1 MTKPPDWQETLD
13 DLEDRR
19 QRTLA
24 MGGPERLAKH
34 HGKGKLD
41 ARARIDHLLD
51 PGTFREIGTL
61 VGGETAADG
70 IVVGSGL
77 INGSPV
83 MLGAEDFTTL
93 AGSIGPGGNSKR
105 YRIAE
110 LALRDKIPLVMLLEG
125 AGFRPGGGHYGR
137 SPTDLLAQ
145 AQCSGRVPTVGAVL
159 GPSAGHGALVAPVC
173 DFRIMS
179 EQGAIFTAGP
189 PVVKESTGEDIS
201 KEDLGGPGVALA
213 SGVIHNVG
221 EDDETVLDDIRR
233 YLSYFPSSAWS
244 YPSPLPDDET
254 TQPRPTPE
262 LIEIVSRDNRRVYD
276 MRSVLNVIF
285 DRPDWFE
292 VQPRY
297 GRAIICALAH
307 LGGHPVAVVANQPK
321 VLAGSIDADAAD
333 KAAHFIMVADS
344 FHLPIVFLADNPGML
359 PGSRSERSGV
369 LRAGARMFAAQT
381 AATTVKLHVTLRKA
395 YGFGS
400 MVMSLLSFDSQGATF
415 AYPGATMG
423 AMSAAALSKASHAG
437 EDLTAKL
444 RDAELQASYR
454 SAEHMGFDELI
465 DPRETRDALM
475 ASLRRGLSSRQ
486 AAAEPVAGPSSCP
499 EESADVI
506 LAAGPNGHVADV
518 DSPRLVDDMYHGVCQ
533 VIGSDQPVLHGVHV
547 HLFGSKRSGLQ
558 VAGIFEELGAFLPH
572 DADDRRLVD
581 DPAGEIGSKN
591 TGRLDRGHLDPALGL
606 DPQRIRQHIDCRL
619 GRAVDA
625 GAFGSGIAVNGRN
638 VDDLAAALLD
648 HRVVDG

>member
-1 MTKPPDWQETLD
+1 MAKAQDWGETLN
-13 DLEDRR
+13 DLERRR
-19 QRTLA
+19 QHARA
-24 MGGPERLAKH
+24 MGGPERLDKH
-34 HGKGKLD
+34 HNKGKLD
-41 ARARIDHLLD
+41 ARARIEYLLD
-51 PGTFREIGTL
+51 PGSFRELGTL
-61 VGGETAADG
+61 VGGEIAADG
-70 IVVGSGL
+70 LIVGSGE

-83 MLGAEDFTTL
+83 MLGAEDFTTM

-110 LALRDKIPLVMLLEG
+110 LALRDKVPLLMLLEG

-137 SPTDLLAQ
+137 TPTDLLAQ

-179 EQGAIFTAGP
+179 RQGAIFTAGP

-201 KEDLGGPGVALA
+201 KEDLGGPDVALP
-213 SGVIHNVG
+213 SGVIHNVA

-244 YPSPLPDDET
+244 YPPSLPQDEDSE
-254 TQPRPTPE
+254 PRATPE
-262 LIEIVSRDNRRVYD
+262 LLDIVSRDNRRVYD
-276 MRSVLNVIF
+276 MRAVLDVVF

-292 VQPRY
+292 VQPQY
-297 GRAIICALAH
+297 GKAIICALAH
-307 LGGHPVAVVANQPK
+307 LGGHPVAVVANQPQ
-321 VLAGSIDADAAD
+321 VLAGSIDAAAAD

-400 MVMSLLSFDSQGATF
+400 MVMSLLGFDSQSATF

-423 AMSAAALSKASHAG
+423 AMSAAALGRATHAG
-437 EDLTAKL
+437 EDVTAKL
-444 RDAELQASYR
+444 REAELQASYR

-465 DPRETRDALM
+465 DPRETRDVLL
-475 ASLRRGLSSRQ
+475 ASLKRGLSSRQ
-486 AAAEPVAGPSSCP
+486 AAAEPVTRT
-499 EESADVI
+499 VI
-506 LAAGPNGHVADV
+506 MP
-518 DSPRLVDDMYHGVCQ
+518 
-533 VIGSDQPVLHGVHV
+533 
-547 HLFGSKRSGLQ
+547 
-558 VAGIFEELGAFLPH
+558 
-572 DADDRRLVD
+572 
-581 DPAGEIGSKN
+581 
-591 TGRLDRGHLDPALGL
+591 
-606 DPQRIRQHIDCRL
+606 
-619 GRAVDA
+619 
-625 GAFGSGIAVNGRN
+625 
-638 VDDLAAALLD
+638 
-648 HRVVDG
+648 

>member
-1 MTKPPDWQETLD
+1 MTKSPDWQETLD
-13 DLEDRR
+13 DLDRR
-19 QRTLA
+19 RQHTRA
-24 MGGPERLAKH
+24 MGGAERLAKH
-34 HGKGKLD
+34 RGKGKLD
-41 ARARIDHLLD
+41 ARARIDYLLD
-51 PGTFREIGTL
+51 PGTFRELGTL
-61 VGGETAADG
+61 VGGEIAADG

-110 LALRDKIPLVMLLEG
+110 LALREKVPLVMLLEG

-145 AQCSGRVPTVGAVL
+145 AQCSGRVPTVAGVL

-179 EQGAIFTAGP
+179 SQGAIFTAGP

-201 KEDLGGPGVALA
+201 KEDLGGPEVALP
-213 SGVIHNVG
+213 SGVIHNVA

-233 YLSYFPSSAWS
+233 YLSYFPASAWS
-244 YPSPLPDDET
+244 YPSPLPASEGGASSE
-254 TQPRPTPE
+254 PRQTPQ
-262 LIEIVSRDNRRVYD
+262 LLDIVSRDNRRVYD
-276 MRSVLNVIF
+276 MRAVLDVVF
-285 DRPDWFE
+285 DQPDWFE
-292 VQPRY
+292 VQPRF
-297 GRAIICALAH
+297 GKAIICALAH

-359 PGSRSERSGV
+359 PGSRSERTGV

-381 AATTVKLHVTLRKA
+381 AATTLKLHLTLRKA

-400 MVMSLLSFDSQGATF
+400 MVMSLLSFDAQSATF

-423 AMSAAALSKASHAG
+423 AMSAAALSRASHAG

-444 RDAELQASYR
+444 REAELQASYR

-465 DPRETRDALM
+465 DPRETRDALL
-475 ASLRRGLSSRQ
+475 ASLIRGLSSRQ
-486 AAAEPVAGPSSCP
+486 AAAEPVSRT
-499 EESADVI
+499 VI
-506 LAAGPNGHVADV
+506 MP
-518 DSPRLVDDMYHGVCQ
+518 
-533 VIGSDQPVLHGVHV
+533 
-547 HLFGSKRSGLQ
+547 
-558 VAGIFEELGAFLPH
+558 
-572 DADDRRLVD
+572 
-581 DPAGEIGSKN
+581 
-591 TGRLDRGHLDPALGL
+591 
-606 DPQRIRQHIDCRL
+606 
-619 GRAVDA
+619 
-625 GAFGSGIAVNGRN
+625 
-638 VDDLAAALLD
+638 
-648 HRVVDG
+648 

>member
-1 MTKPPDWQETLD
+1 MTKSPDWQETLD
-13 DLEDRR
+13 DLDRR
-19 QRTLA
+19 RQHTRA
-24 MGGPERLAKH
+24 MGGAERLAKH
-34 HGKGKLD
+34 RGKGKLD
-41 ARARIDHLLD
+41 ARARIDCLLD
-51 PGTFREIGTL
+51 PGTFRELGTL
-61 VGGETAADG
+61 VGGEIAADG

-110 LALRDKIPLVMLLEG
+110 LALREKVPLVMLLEG

-145 AQCSGRVPTVGAVL
+145 AQCSGRVPTVAGVL

-179 EQGAIFTAGP
+179 SQGAIFTAGP

-201 KEDLGGPGVALA
+201 KEDLGGPEVALP
-213 SGVIHNVG
+213 SGVIHNVA

-233 YLSYFPSSAWS
+233 YLSYFPASAWS
-244 YPSPLPDDET
+244 YPPSLPASEGGESSE
-254 TQPRPTPE
+254 PRQTPQ
-262 LIEIVSRDNRRVYD
+262 LLDIVSRDNRRIYD
-276 MRSVLNVIF
+276 MRAVLDVVF
-285 DRPDWFE
+285 DQPDWFE
-292 VQPRY
+292 VQPQF
-297 GRAIICALAH
+297 GKAIICALAH

-359 PGSRSERSGV
+359 PGSRSERTGV

-381 AATTVKLHVTLRKA
+381 AASTLKLHLTLRKA

-400 MVMSLLSFDSQGATF
+400 MVMSLLSFDAQSATF

-423 AMSAAALSKASHAG
+423 AMSAAALSRASHAG

-444 RDAELQASYR
+444 REAELQASYR

-465 DPRETRDALM
+465 DPRETRDALL

-486 AAAEPVAGPSSCP
+486 VAAEPVSRT
-499 EESADVI
+499 VI
-506 LAAGPNGHVADV
+506 MP
-518 DSPRLVDDMYHGVCQ
+518 
-533 VIGSDQPVLHGVHV
+533 
-547 HLFGSKRSGLQ
+547 
-558 VAGIFEELGAFLPH
+558 
-572 DADDRRLVD
+572 
-581 DPAGEIGSKN
+581 
-591 TGRLDRGHLDPALGL
+591 
-606 DPQRIRQHIDCRL
+606 
-619 GRAVDA
+619 
-625 GAFGSGIAVNGRN
+625 
-638 VDDLAAALLD
+638 
-648 HRVVDG
+648 